1 MICKYYADD
10 GTEFNDYD
18 ECATYERRQKTIN
31 NVRLSRFWDE
41 NLKPMTLDEFIK
53 DPEMCDYMEVAT
65 DNEASLI
72 KVFCRE
78 DAGIMSPWAYNET
91 PLHGRY
97 YFSHSADEWRCFD
110 TDLSTLHEIEK
121 IFEG

>member
-10 GTEFNDYD
+10 GTEFKDYD

-31 NVRLSRFWDE
+31 AVRLSRFWDE
-41 NLKPMTLDEFIK
+41 NRKLMTLDEFIK
-53 DPEMCDYMEVAT
+53 DPEMCEYMEVAT

-72 KVFCRE
+72 KTFCRE
-78 DAGIMSPWAYNET
+78 DAGIMSPWDYHEI

-97 YFSHSADEWRCFD
+97 YFSHGEDDWRCFD
-110 TDLSTLHEIEK
+110 TALSELLEIEK